1 MPSATFDRTATLAAL
16 DRVAD
21 RLVAM
26 VTAADDTAV
35 RVPATPQWT
44 VAEAFAHVATVA
56 PRYVHG
62 ARHEGEWV
70 ERVDE
75 LADLNALQLAALST
89 THAHL
94 MAQRARAFMAV
105 LVG

>member
-26 VTAADDTAV
+26 VTAAPDPTV

-56 PRYVHG
+56 PRYLQG
-62 ARHEGEWV
+62 ARQEGEGV
-70 ERVDE
+70 RAVD
-75 LADLNALQLAALST
+75 DLAALN
-89 THAHL
+89 ARRP
-94 MAQRARAFMAV
+94 AARPRPEGPARAARPRAA
-105 LVG
+105 